1 MTVPGGLRL
10 NSVVLNSPDPVAL
23 ADFYARLLGWPYR
36 ADPDPGWVMLDNP
49 AGGVRMSFQ
58 KESIYVRP
66 VWPAEPGRQQMM
78 QHLDILVDD
87 LDAACAH
94 AAACG
99 ATLDPFQAQDDVR
112 VHRDPD
118 GHVFC
123 LFTTA

>member
-1 MTVPGGLRL
+1 MSVPGGLRL

-23 ADFYARLLGWPYR
+23 ANFYARLLGWPYR
-36 ADPDPGWVMLDNP
+36 ADPDPEWVMLDNP
-49 AGGVRMSFQ
+49 AGGIRMSFQ

-66 VWPAEPGRQQMM
+66 VWPAAPGEQQMM
-78 QHLDILVDD
+78 QHLDIFVDD
-87 LDAACAH
+87 MDAACAH

-99 ATLDPFQAQDDVR
+99 ATLDPFQPQDDVR

-123 LFTTA
+123 LFTEE